1 MNEFL
6 NFSIIEIGKYKFTI
20 LSITLIVST
29 IVFTRVFLFLF
40 KNIVLRKIVA
50 RRMEASRLTS
60 IYQIFSYF
68 SWIFCFSI
76 ILQIIGIKLTFLLA
90 GSAALMVGI
99 GLGLQQVFSD
109 FISGIIILFDGSIKV
124 NDVMEVDGLVGR
136 IEAINLRTS
145 NFYTRNGYS
154 IIIPNHKFIQE
165 NVVNW
170 SYNNQVSRFNILV
183 GVDYKSDENLVRT
196 ILLDCARSNNKVI
209 SDKKHPTV
217 ARLKNFGDNTLDFE
231 LLFWSNEAF
240 SIENVKSEIRYQIL
254 KKFRENKIS
263 IAFPQ
268 RDIHIRSN
276 DAGINLTSGK
286 HE

>member
-1 MNEFL
+1 MSNFL
-6 NFSIIEIGKYKFTI
+6 NFTLIEFGKYKFSV
-20 LSITLIVST
+20 LSIILIALA
-29 IVFTRVFLFLF
+29 IILTRVFLFLF

-50 RRMEASRLTS
+50 RRMEGSRLTS

-145 NFYTRNGYS
+145 NLYTRNGYS
-154 IIIPNHKFIQE
+154 IIVPNHKFIHE
-165 NVVNW
+165 NVINW
-170 SYNNQVSRFNILV
+170 THNNQASRFNILV
-183 GVDYKSDENLVRT
+183 GVGYKSDVDLVRN
-196 ILLDCARSNNKVI
+196 ILLESARLNEKVI
-209 SDKKHPTV
+209 TDKKHSSA
-217 ARLKNFGDNTLDFE
+217 ARLISFGESTLDFE
-231 LLFWSNEAF
+231 LVFWSNEAF
-240 SIENVKSEIRYQIL
+240 SIENTKSEIRYDIL
-254 KKFRENKIS
+254 KKFRENNIS
-263 IAFPQ
+263 ISFPQ
-268 RDIHIRSN
+268 RDIHIIKTENSSN
-276 DAGINLTSGK
+276 NSDLI
-286 HE
+286 

>member
-6 NFSIIEIGKYKFTI
+6 NFSIIEIGKYKFTV
-20 LSITLIVST
+20 LSITLILSAL
-29 IVFTRVFLFLF
+29 ISTRVFLFLF
-40 KNIVLRKIVA
+40 KNIILRKILA
-50 RRMEASRLTS
+50 RRMEVSRLTS
-60 IYQIFSYF
+60 IYQIFSYIL
-68 SWIFCFSI
+68 WIFCFSI

-109 FISGIIILFDGSIKV
+109 FISGIIILFDGSIKI

-165 NVVNW
+165 NVINW

-183 GVDYKSDENLVRT
+183 GVDYKSDADLVRT
-196 ILLDCARSNNKVI
+196 ILLDCARSHKKVV

-217 ARLKNFGDNTLDFE
+217 ARLRNFGESTLDFE

-240 SIENVKSEIRYQIL
+240 SIENIKSEIRYAIL
-254 KKFRENKIS
+254 KKFRENNVS

-268 RDIHIRSN
+268 RDIHIKTDGFVAKN
-276 DAGINLTSGK
+276 K
-286 HE
+286 EE